1 MKEQELRVLLSRATE
16 DVPASV
22 RLMPA
27 VRAPRRRRARVLVP
41 AIAGLGVAA
50 VVGTAVLSL
59 PASQPLAQ
67 AAVIAAVDTTSQ
79 ASFRFHETIGNRKW
93 EGAIDP
99 VRQVGVITNAAEGIE
114 TRFVGDKMYSRNPET
129 GTWAAYPRP
138 EVELADASPAVAL
151 IKLGALNPDQ
161 ALKRLRSATDVKES
175 GPASGTGWTGKRFT
189 FSLRDSGPAAPES
202 KNADLEGVVDV
213 DDQNQVRRLE
223 ISFEDGHRIVTEFS
237 DYGTPVQVDAPPA
250 DQTRQEPSVEVDKG
264 LAGKPK
270 DGDSP
275 AEVKRVFPDQL
286 KNEPTPDKVTK

>member
-16 DVPASV
+16 DVPAGV

-59 PASQPLAQ
+59 PAGQPLAQ

-79 ASFRFHETIGNRKW
+79 AGFRFHETIGTRKW

-175 GPASGTGWTGKRFT
+175 GPASGPGWTGKRFT
-189 FSLRDSGPAAPES
+189 FSLGDSGPAAPES

-223 ISFEDGHRIVTEFS
+223 IGFADGHRIVTEFS
-237 DYGTPVQVDAPPA
+237 DYGTPVQVEAPPA
-250 DQTRQEPSVEVDKG
+250 DQTRQEPSVEVDK
-264 LAGKPK
+264 
-270 DGDSP
+270 
-275 AEVKRVFPDQL
+275 
-286 KNEPTPDKVTK
+286 NEPTPDKVTK